1 MMLKRRADGRYECDE
16 CGTIG
21 DKLDMIQHL
30 CSYETAI
37 VEPNEREIKRGDIRP
52 GNSANGRTRNSGG
65 TERASKDK

>member
-16 CGTIG
+16 CGTVG

-37 VEPNEREIKRGDIRP
+37 VEPDEREIKRGDIRP
-52 GNSANGRTRNSGG
+52 GNSASGRASIPGR
-65 TERASKDK
+65 TERASTDK